1 MHSGHFLKQSLFN
14 DFHID
19 KEPIISPKSQLY
31 FIGSC
36 FSQEISQ
43 RFHERYVLTEHNP
56 FGTLFTPQSIRKV
69 LEIISGTEPVELT
82 KFNEAWH
89 FLDGA
94 YRFHGTH
101 SEKLKSQIDQIALQS
116 RAFLEQSEFL
126 FITLGTSIYYEWI
139 HNARS
144 VANCHKIP
152 QDNFLKKQFSTEEVE
167 ADLNAIQDLISEKF
181 PHLNIIYTVSP
192 VRHLR
197 DGIREN
203 SVSKSILD
211 AALHEHL
218 SSNRARYF
226 PSYEIF
232 TDELRDLRF
241 FKPDLMH
248 PNEWATDY
256 IFTRLLETYGT
267 TELFEFVNQADKI
280 RKFESHKNKVSEIQM
295 GSDWNWEENRNRL
308 LGE

>member
-19 KEPIISPKSQLY
+19 TEPIISPKSQLY

-43 RFHERYVLTEHNP
+43 RFHERYLLTEHNP
-56 FGTLFTPQSIRKV
+56 FGTLFTPQSIRKA
-69 LEIISGTEPVELT
+69 LEIISGTKPVELT
-82 KFNEAWH
+82 KFNEEWH

-116 RAFLEQSEFL
+116 RAFLKQSNFL

-139 HNARS
+139 HNSRS

-152 QDNFLKKQFSTEEVE
+152 QNNFLKKQFTTEEIKT
-167 ADLNAIQDLISEKF
+167 DLNAIDTLISENF
-181 PHLNIIYTVSP
+181 PQIQIVYTVSP

-203 SVSKSILD
+203 SVSKSILH

-232 TDELRDLRF
+232 NDELRDLRF
-241 FKPDLMH
+241 FKTDLMH
-248 PNEWATDY
+248 PNDWATDY
-256 IFTRLLETYGT
+256 IFTRFLETYGT
-267 TELFEFVNQADKI
+267 TELIEFVDRADKL
-280 RKFESHKNKVSEIQM
+280 RKIELHKKHNSAIQVETN
-295 GSDWNWEENRNRL
+295 WNWEENRNNL
-308 LGE
+308 LND

>member
-56 FGTLFTPQSIRKV
+56 FGTLFTPQSIRKA
-69 LEIISGTEPVELT
+69 LEIISGAKPAELA
-82 KFNEAWH
+82 KFNEEWH

-101 SEKLKSQIDQIALQS
+101 SEKLKSHIDQIALQS
-116 RAFLEQSEFL
+116 RAFLEQSDFL

-139 HNARS
+139 HNSRS

-152 QDNFLKKQFSTEEVE
+152 QDNFLKKQFSTEEVA

-181 PHLNIIYTVSP
+181 PHLQVIYTVSP

-203 SVSKSILD
+203 SVSKSILH

>member
-139 HNARS
+139 HNSRS

-167 ADLNAIQDLISEKF
+167 ADLNAIQDLISGKF
-181 PHLNIIYTVSP
+181 PHLQVIYTVSP

-203 SVSKSILD
+203 SVSKSILH

-256 IFTRLLETYGT
+256 IFTRLLETFGT

>member
-14 DFHID
+14 DFYID

-82 KFNEAWH
+82 KFKVAWH

-116 RAFLEQSEFL
+116 RAFLEQSDFL

-139 HNARS
+139 HNSRS

-181 PHLNIIYTVSP
+181 PHLQVIYTVSP

-203 SVSKSILD
+203 SVSKSILH

>member
-14 DFHID
+14 DFYID

-56 FGTLFTPQSIRKV
+56 FGTLFTPQSIRKA
-69 LEIISGTEPVELT
+69 LEIISGAKPAELT
-82 KFNEAWH
+82 KFNEEWH

-139 HNARS
+139 HNSRS
-144 VANCHKIP
+144 VANCHKIS

-181 PHLNIIYTVSP
+181 PHLQVIYTVSP

-203 SVSKSILD
+203 SVSKSILH